1 MIADL
6 AKHCVMTASASE
18 KAVGAAAA
26 EAPRQP
32 GMKGRN
38 KKHFRALALQT
49 HISLPLF
56 AVVLLAAIWAA
67 TFHFIQVDRLHAE
80 AAARATVRET
90 VDTFEGQISRS
101 IGSLDQ
107 TMRVIKY
114 AVELNGA
121 SAALPA
127 LSEQGLLPP
136 ALVFVISVADR
147 TGVIVASNQS
157 AEVHTVAGQ
166 SFFDYHRQHDTD
178 RPYLS
183 QVHRGPDGNGWHLHF
198 TRRINDRS
206 GEFAGIAMVEIDPAY
221 FTSSYEPSRLGE
233 RGVLGLFSSDG
244 VFRALRT
251 GERVSWGENAALDW
265 ASGIPGEAGA
275 SADPAGAPSPSPWDG
290 VRRYTS
296 VRRLPGYGLGVVAG
310 LAEEE
315 QMASFQQHRR
325 NYLWQAGGVSA
336 ALVLL
341 VTLVCAWSWQATRAR
356 RGILREQRTYAAAS
370 EASLDAFFVLRAV
383 WGPAGELKGF
393 LVDATNGR
401 AEKMA
406 GLSKRE
412 LHGKELMELFPH
424 FRSNGIA
431 DSLIQVMRDGLT
443 HEAEWENPGPTG
455 SRWLHRQVVAVED
468 GVVAI
473 VRDITA
479 RKQSEK
485 RIWQMAHHDTLTGLP
500 NRGLVQ
506 DRIGQALAYHRRHGG
521 CVAVAFLDLD
531 GFKLVNDALGHSA
544 GDMLL
549 AAVSQRM
556 LAGVRNSDTVGRFG
570 GDEFVIM
577 LTGGADDVA
586 SLAAVLERVRKSLAE
601 PVMLD
606 GQEVRV
612 SCSMGVALYPSAA
625 SSEQEDAGSLLM
637 KADSAMYRAK
647 ELGKNN
653 IQYYSG
659 EMSASAEEKLR
670 LLDGLRHALAYGQL
684 RLLYQPKVDLRTGR
698 MIGVEALLR
707 WDHPE
712 QGMVPPMRFIPLAEE
727 SGLIVEIGEWV
738 LRTACRQNQAWRD
751 AGLGRLEIAV
761 NVSPRQFDDL
771 SLLSRV
777 SAALR
782 DSGMDPA
789 DLELEVTEGVM
800 MRDLQQS
807 VQKMRELKA
816 TGVSLSI
823 DDFGTGYSS
832 LSALKTFPISRLKID
847 KSFVREL
854 VEQSEDQAIA
864 KAIISLGHQ
873 LNLRVIAEGVETEMQ
888 RQFLRDNDCDE
899 MQGYLFSRPVSADA
913 IAAMLHAQA
922 SAGEEGF
929 PGLAAGLLPMAPAA
943 RTAH

>member
-1 MIADL
+1 
-6 AKHCVMTASASE
+6 
-18 KAVGAAAA
+18 
-26 EAPRQP
+26 
-32 GMKGRN
+32 
-38 KKHFRALALQT
+38 
-49 HISLPLF
+49 
-56 AVVLLAAIWAA
+56 
-67 TFHFIQVDRLHAE
+67 
-80 AAARATVRET
+80 
-90 VDTFEGQISRS
+90 
-101 IGSLDQ
+101 
-107 TMRVIKY
+107 
-114 AVELNGA
+114 
-121 SAALPA
+121 
-127 LSEQGLLPP
+127 
-136 ALVFVISVADR
+136 
-147 TGVIVASNQS
+147 
-157 AEVHTVAGQ
+157 
-166 SFFDYHRQHDTD
+166 
-178 RPYLS
+178 
-183 QVHRGPDGNGWHLHF
+183 
-198 TRRINDRS
+198 
-206 GEFAGIAMVEIDPAY
+206 
-221 FTSSYEPSRLGE
+221 
-233 RGVLGLFSSDG
+233 
-244 VFRALRT
+244 
-251 GERVSWGENAALDW
+251 
-265 ASGIPGEAGA
+265 
-275 SADPAGAPSPSPWDG
+275 
-290 VRRYTS
+290 
-296 VRRLPGYGLGVVAG
+296 
-310 LAEEE
+310 
-315 QMASFQQHRR
+315 
-325 NYLWQAGGVSA
+325 
-336 ALVLL
+336 
-341 VTLVCAWSWQATRAR
+341 
-356 RGILREQRTYAAAS
+356 
-370 EASLDAFFVLRAV
+370 
-383 WGPAGELKGF
+383 
-393 LVDATNGR
+393 
-401 AEKMA
+401 
-406 GLSKRE
+406 
-412 LHGKELMELFPH
+412 
-424 FRSNGIA
+424 
-431 DSLIQVMRDGLT
+431 
-443 HEAEWENPGPTG
+443 
-455 SRWLHRQVVAVED
+455 
-468 GVVAI
+468 
-473 VRDITA
+473 
-479 RKQSEK
+479 
-485 RIWQMAHHDTLTGLP
+485 
-500 NRGLVQ
+500 
-506 DRIGQALAYHRRHGG
+506 
-521 CVAVAFLDLD
+521 VAVAFLDLD